1 MPRSPWRGPRSGAGI
16 SLCYMKRLS
25 EMFEPLVLAAVSF
38 PSFDSRVGAEQ
49 RHMTALATALHVAG
63 DY

>member
-1 MPRSPWRGPRSGAGI
+1 M
-16 SLCYMKRLS
+16 CYMKRLS